1 MAPIPGSSTKR
12 SVFSGPFSLNTE
24 LEDSRLQRADAK
36 RMAELGRASRVTVSL
51 SVLHGEEVV
60 LAFDAFE
67 LV

>member
-1 MAPIPGSSTKR
+1 
-12 SVFSGPFSLNTE
+12 LNTE